1 MTKGGYLSEDSI
13 KTYNE
18 FQRQAAKI
26 HDMHIR
32 QEINADVEIAEKRIK
47 KYFNGELQLTWKS
60 IIYEINKLPELQR
73 NKYFKDLV
81 EREKMNTSEN
91 IYNSLKN
98 LKLTQRIK
106 FILKGL

>member
-1 MTKGGYLSEDSI
+1 MSEI
-13 KTYNE
+13 E
-18 FQRQAAKI
+18 QFFRQAGKI
-26 HDMHIR
+26 HDMHIK
-32 QEINADVEIAEKRIK
+32 QAESSDIEIAEKRVK
-47 KYFNGELQLTWKS
+47 KYFNGELDLSWKS

-81 EREKMNTSEN
+81 EQEKMNTSEE

-98 LKLTQRIK
+98 LKLTKRIK